1 MNCGMR
7 CPFHV
12 YTIMLLSFSGRL
24 HLSSSLSLYMSLSLC
39 ICLSVCLS
47 VCLCLCLS
55 LSVSLSV
62 SLSLSLSLK
71 HHGNGYRNA
80 HKNKTNKL
88 AYQTNQ
94 TRSLPYHISLSPCLC
109 FSLPTS
115 HYQYPPPPNCV
126 QHLPAETH
134 CPTSVQRQCPGA
146 SSKYLIAGFGR
157 TGSPVPGARCAWAT
171 SMIQEGLAR
180 GQCWLM
186 SQRVVELF

>member
-1 MNCGMR
+1 MSIQSCFF
-7 CPFHV
+7 PFLV
-12 YTIMLLSFSGRL
+12 AFTFLPLCLYTC
-24 HLSSSLSLYMSLSLC
+24 HSLSV
-39 ICLSVCLS
+39 SVCLS
-47 VCLCLCLS
+47 VCLSLS
-55 LSVSLSV
+55 LSLSLCLSV
-62 SLSLSLSLK
+62 SLSLSNTM
-71 HHGNGYRNA
+71 GMVTETPT
-80 HKNKTNKL
+80 KTKRTSWHTKL
-88 AYQTNQ
+88 TELDHFL
-94 TRSLPYHISLSPCLC
+94 TISLSLSVSVSLS

-115 HYQYPPPPNCV
+115 HYQYPPPPPNCV